1 MIEIRKYNKIIYH
14 YQISLLLILGIYMF
28 TDYYTKSIKV
38 KAGNNITDLTSS
50 YYSSVIT

>member
-38 KAGNNITDLTSS
+38 KGNNITDLTSS